1 MAEQDPSIDDILAQA
16 RSADGDAGITPAA
29 DDTSDVDESVESESP
44 AEEKPAA
51 PAGEKVD
58 PSSMSVADM
67 LAAARGEGG
76 AAPAD
81 SSNDSAE
88 ESGEPDETVEAIDE
102 APAVNI
108 DPSSMS
114 VADMLAAARGEGAA
128 PAPKAK
134 PAAKAK
140 ATPKTAP
147 KTKPAVAAESDAPVG
162 PRETASV
169 LAAAR
174 TGTQRGPRS
183 FDEAAEAGATPTK
196 PTKPKLEV
204 PPAPRKSDFLP
215 QKQEKVAVVEPDR
228 RGFIATTAKVFLGT
242 PLAVAFTSMG
252 LTSLLWTLGFTR
264 FMFPNVLMEPPTK
277 FKVGFPAGYS
287 PGQVEAKY
295 KAQFGVWVVRWEYEG
310 ESQIYALKSV
320 CTHLGCTPNWLEGE
334 QKFKCPCHGSGFY
347 KDGVNFEGP
356 APRPLERYAI
366 TLADDG
372 QLEVDKSRKFME
384 EVGQWTDPNSYVS
397 V

>member
-16 RSADGDAGITPAA
+16 RSADGGASATPAA
-29 DDTSDVDESVESESP
+29 DDTSDAVESAETVESP
-44 AEEKPAA
+44 AKENPA
-51 PAGEKVD
+51 PVGEKVD

-67 LAAARGEGG
+67 LAAARGEG
-76 AAPAD
+76 AATTGSSDD
-81 SSNDSAE
+81 SVE
-88 ESGEPDETVEAIDE
+88 ESGEIDE
-102 APAVNI
+102 ASTDETPVAKV

-114 VADMLAAARGEGAA
+114 VADMLAAARGAGAA

-134 PAAKAK
+134 PAAKA
-140 ATPKTAP
+140 TPKA
-147 KTKPAVAAESDAPVG
+147 KPAVTAESDIPIE

-183 FDEAAEAGATPTK
+183 FGEAVEADETPAK
-196 PTKPKLEV
+196 PAKPKLEV

-215 QKQEKVAVVEPDR
+215 QKQEKADVVAPDR
-228 RGFIATTAKVFLGT
+228 RGFFAMTTKVFLGT

-264 FMFPNVLMEPPTK
+264 FMFPNVLTEPPTK

-295 KAQFGVWVVRWEYEG
+295 KAQFGVWVIRWEYEG

-347 KDGVNFEGP
+347 KNGMHFEGP

-366 TLADDG
+366 RVADDG

>member
-16 RSADGDAGITPAA
+16 RSADGDASATPAA
-29 DDTSDVDESVESESP
+29 EDTSGVVESAESTSSD
-44 AEEKPAA
+44 EEKPVA
-51 PAGEKVD
+51 PTGEKVD

-76 AAPAD
+76 TASTG
-81 SSNDSAE
+81 SSDDSAE
-88 ESGEPDETVEAIDE
+88 ESGETDETAETSTDE
-102 APAVNI
+102 ASAVKV
-108 DPSSMS
+108 DPSTMS

-134 PAAKAK
+134 SAAKAK
-140 ATPKTAP
+140 AAP
-147 KTKPAVAAESDAPVG
+147 KAKPAVAAEADAPTG

-183 FDEAAEAGATPTK
+183 FDEAAEAGETPAK
-196 PTKPKLEV
+196 PAKLKLEV

-215 QKQEKVAVVEPDR
+215 QKQEKAAVVEPDR
-228 RGFIATTAKVFLGT
+228 RGFIATTAKVFFGT

-252 LTSLLWTLGFTR
+252 LTSLLWTLGFAR
-264 FMFPNVLMEPPTK
+264 FMFPNVLTEPPTK

-366 TLADDG
+366 RVADDG

-384 EVGQWTDPNSYVS
+384 EVGQWTDPNSYVN

>member
-16 RSADGDAGITPAA
+16 RSADGDASATPAA
-29 DDTSDVDESVESESP
+29 EDNSAKADSPSPVEET
-44 AEEKPAA
+44 PAA
-51 PAGEKVD
+51 PVEKVD
-58 PSSMSVADM
+58 PSTMSVADM
-67 LAAARGEGG
+67 L
-76 AAPAD
+76 
-81 SSNDSAE
+81 S
-88 ESGEPDETVEAIDE
+88 
-102 APAVNI
+102 
-108 DPSSMS
+108 
-114 VADMLAAARGEGAA
+114 AARGEGAA
-128 PAPKAK
+128 PAPKEKSSAKAKPTLPAASKAK
-134 PAAKAK
+134 PAA
-140 ATPKTAP
+140 
-147 KTKPAVAAESDAPVG
+147 AAEPDTPVG

-183 FDEAAEAGATPTK
+183 FVEAAEAGETPVK
-196 PTKPKLEV
+196 PAKPKLEV

-215 QKQEKVAVVEPDR
+215 QKQEKAAIVKPDR
-228 RGFIATTAKVFLGT
+228 RGFIVTTAKVFFGT

-252 LTSLLWTLGFTR
+252 LTSLLWTLGLAR

-366 TLADDG
+366 RVGDDG

>member
-16 RSADGDAGITPAA
+16 RSADGDASATPAA
-29 DDTSDVDESVESESP
+29 EDTSDKADSPSPVEET
-44 AEEKPAA
+44 PAA
-51 PAGEKVD
+51 PVEKVD
-58 PSSMSVADM
+58 PSTMSVADM
-67 LAAARGEGG
+67 L
-76 AAPAD
+76 
-81 SSNDSAE
+81 S
-88 ESGEPDETVEAIDE
+88 
-102 APAVNI
+102 
-108 DPSSMS
+108 
-114 VADMLAAARGEGAA
+114 AARGEGAA
-128 PAPKAK
+128 PKEKSSAKAKPTPPAAPKAK
-134 PAAKAK
+134 PAA
-140 ATPKTAP
+140 
-147 KTKPAVAAESDAPVG
+147 AAEPDTPVG

-183 FDEAAEAGATPTK
+183 FVEAAEAGETPVK
-196 PTKPKLEV
+196 PAKPKLEV

-215 QKQEKVAVVEPDR
+215 QKQEKAAVVKPDR
-228 RGFIATTAKVFLGT
+228 RGFIVTTAKVFFGT

-252 LTSLLWTLGFTR
+252 LTSLLWTLGLAR

-366 TLADDG
+366 RVGDDG

>member
-1 MAEQDPSIDDILAQA
+1 MADQDPSIKDILAQA
-16 RSADGDAGITPAA
+16 RSADGGAGATPAA
-29 DDTSDVDESVESESP
+29 DDTRDAVESVETGEL
-44 AEEKPAA
+44 PAA
-51 PAGEKVD
+51 EKSAAPVGGEKVN

-67 LAAARGEGG
+67 LAAARGESTATGSVDNS
-76 AAPAD
+76 P
-81 SSNDSAE
+81 E
-88 ESGEPDETVEAIDE
+88 ESGETDETIAANTDE
-102 APAVNI
+102 APVAKV
-108 DPSSMS
+108 DRSSMS
-114 VADMLAAARGEGAA
+114 VADMLASAQDDGAA
-128 PAPKAK
+128 PAPKEKSAV
-134 PAAKAK
+134 KA
-140 ATPKTAP
+140 KTAP
-147 KTKPAVAAESDAPVG
+147 KAKPAVAAEADTPVG

-183 FDEAAEAGATPTK
+183 FGEAVEADETPAK
-196 PTKPKLEV
+196 PAKPKLEV

-215 QKQEKVAVVEPDR
+215 QKQEKADVVAPDR
-228 RGFIATTAKVFLGT
+228 RGFFAMTTKVFLGT

-264 FMFPNVLMEPPTK
+264 FMFPNVLTEPPTK

-295 KAQFGVWVVRWEYEG
+295 KAQFGVWVIRWEYEG

-347 KDGVNFEGP
+347 KNGMHFEGP

-366 TLADDG
+366 RVADDG